1 MNYFKQKLFFLLKL
15 PMGFLAG
22 LRIVKLQKEEC
33 TVNIKYNYLTKNPF
47 RSMYFACQ
55 AMAAELSTGM
65 LCFEAVKGHNV
76 ALLVVGMEANYTKK
90 AVGKINFTCSE
101 GTKIQA
107 TVQQALESGK
117 GEAIK
122 VKSVGVDQA
131 GDVVSEFYFTWSF
144 KQRK

>member
-1 MNYFKQKLFFLLKL
+1 MNYFKQKLFFLFKL

-33 TVNIKYNYLTKNPF
+33 VVNIKYNYFSKNPF
-47 RSMYFACQ
+47 KSIYFACQ

-65 LCFEAVKGHNV
+65 LCFEAVKGYNV
-76 ALLVVGMEANYTKK
+76 ALLVVAMEANYTKK

-101 GTKIQA
+101 GRKIQA

-117 GEAIK
+117 GEVVK
-122 VKSVGVDQA
+122 VKSVGLDQT

-144 KQRK
+144 KKRK